1 MLPVSKDCQGC
12 GGPCREPC
20 GGIDSTADSCG
31 AQGLSALEKLRCD
44 GSGRRRDRPPCGR
57 CGPRG
62 CARRPGP
69 DHRMT
74 HHHAGEQGRS
84 RNAPDRAA
92 PVRRASAEAAA
103 PRPARARRLHRMTP
117 SPPNSTSRIIPS
129 KRLCGID
136 SLHAV
141 RSYLRRGTCD
151 DSRQLDAVPR
161 DSWHSG
167 ILRRPEPARAQR
179 RPAACTAGQEGA
191 RPAPSLTTPPK
202 EVAWCTMG
210 VTDAK
215 KRTLR
220 RKPEN
225 FPSSRTQ
232 PGLGG
237 TARHDGCGRDQV
249 GSPAADAGWRVTS
262 IAATSPA
269 TVTFRRDRRREQQ
282 PHRLRRRPRAP
293 AKSHGRQPCRRP
305 YPASPTPWA

>member
-1 MLPVSKDCQGC
+1 MPKRLNVPLCSGIAERFRGNSAPGFEGLSRMRRACH
-12 GGPCREPC
+12 EPC

-84 RNAPDRAA
+84 RSAPDRGA
-92 PVRRASAEAAA
+92 PVRRAPAEAAA
-103 PRPARARRLHRMTP
+103 PRPARPRRLHGGTP
-117 SPPNSTSRIIPS
+117 LTPNSTSRATPS
-129 KRLCGID
+129 KHLCGID

-167 ILRRPEPARAQR
+167 ILRRPEPERAQR
-179 RPAACTAGQEGA
+179 RPAACTAGQQGA
-191 RPAPSLTTPPK
+191 RPAPALTTPPDG
-202 EVAWCTMG
+202 C
-210 VTDAK
+210 
-215 KRTLR
+215 R
-220 RKPEN
+220 RGPAR
-225 FPSSRTQ
+225 SRT
-232 PGLGG
+232 
-237 TARHDGCGRDQV
+237 RSGRSV
-249 GSPAADAGWRVTS
+249 M
-262 IAATSPA
+262 
-269 TVTFRRDRRREQQ
+269 
-282 PHRLRRRPRAP
+282 PRT
-293 AKSHGRQPCRRP
+293 G
-305 YPASPTPWA
+305 